1 MPRTGVVA
9 SDLSIQT
16 VHAVKGETH
25 HTTVLYVPKLQAN
38 RCPSVVW
45 WSSEAAF
52 QEERRI
58 AFVAATRAAD
68 TFIFCVHRETYE
80 RLLKSK
86 PTFVEG
92 FEVMDLTDLIAIYR
106 RKPPEFS
113 SLNQTKKT

>member
-1 MPRTGVVA
+1 
-9 SDLSIQT
+9 
-16 VHAVKGETH
+16 
-25 HTTVLYVPKLQAN
+25 
-38 RCPSVVW
+38 VVW

-68 TFIFCVHRETYE
+68 TFILCVHRETYK

-106 RKPPEFS
+106 AEAAGV
-113 SLNQTKKT
+113 